1 MKLLA
6 TIGGEDATVELP
18 GDLASS
24 LTFLV
29 DGETGQANVQ
39 PVGPGAYSIIADGK
53 SYDVRVYE
61 HGGGDMDVAVN
72 GVAHHVTL
80 KDPRRWTPGES
91 SGGSAGPQ
99 QVKAPM
105 PGKVAKLLVHEGEE
119 VEAGQGLV
127 IIEAMKMQNE
137 MKAPRAGIIAA
148 VKVSEGGPVAA
159 GDVLVV
165 VE

>member
-6 TIGGEDATVELP
+6 TIGGEDATLELP
-18 GDLASS
+18 RDLASP

-29 DGETGQANVQ
+29 DGVTGEADVRR
-39 PVGPGAYSIIADGK
+39 VGPGAYSIIADGK

-61 HGGGDMDVAVN
+61 RGGGDIDVAVN
-72 GVAHHVTL
+72 AATHHVTL

-91 SGGSAGPQ
+91 GGGSAGSQ

-137 MKAPRAGIIAA
+137 MKSPRAGTIAT